1 MLLIIE
7 TRKNRRVYKDPIIL
21 WEYQTNRK
29 KGIIEKTP
37 IYCYERAKSYLIAK
51 QKGKGYFSYKVKSI
65 LKKEETGIVLYT
77 DMPNKSYLY
86 LLADDDNKASEL
98 FIEHFESLKKAEAKM
113 LELATR
119 KYNKEIAVLD
129 CLELMEFREVKE

>member
-1 MLLIIE
+1 MIIE

-21 WEYQTNRK
+21 WEYTTNRK
-29 KGIIEKTP
+29 RGIIEKTP

-51 QKGKGYFSYKVKSI
+51 QKGKGYFSYRVKSI

-86 LLADDDNKASEL
+86 LLTDDDNKAREL
-98 FIEHFESLKKAEAKM
+98 FKEHFEKLKLDKKQKLAQAKQS
-113 LELATR
+113 
-119 KYNKEIAVLD
+119 YNHEIAVLE
-129 CLELMEFREVKE
+129 CLELMEFREVK